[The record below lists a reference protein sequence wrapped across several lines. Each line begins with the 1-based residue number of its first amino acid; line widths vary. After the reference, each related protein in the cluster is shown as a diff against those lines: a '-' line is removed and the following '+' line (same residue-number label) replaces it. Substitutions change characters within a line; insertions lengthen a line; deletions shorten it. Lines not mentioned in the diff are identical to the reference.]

1 MKYFLFL
8 LIFSYQ
14 TAFSQTTEVKGIVI
28 NGEDNSRLP
37 SASIFINN
45 SSRGTISDA
54 NGTFNLQGITE
65 KTFDLIISYTGFA
78 TVSIK
83 ITPENIGAYHTVK
96 LFPRKETMEGVSIL
110 VPEKDGWEK
119 WGKFFSETF
128 LGVSDFAKNCSIENP
143 KALRFFNDKTNKRLT
158 AYSNGNLII
167 RNKALGYLIKYQLE
181 EFNYD
186 FKNKIVTYVGYT
198 VFEDLK
204 TRSSK
209 KRSRWLKARKEAY
222 YGSIMHFMRSVFSDS
237 ISEQGFDVREKIR
250 IYNTDTLFDRIYQ
263 PGNMP
268 TVKAGDDSYK
278 AIAGETPAFKKI
290 PDYVDLINLKNF
302 SFKDAVIFDS
312 VLKQKEFYFDN
323 YLQIIY
329 KNAQVKM
336 DYLLANGLP
345 KYLKM
350 NENSDAH
357 LLSKNA
363 LVIEKD
369 GSYFDPMNIIS
380 SGYWGWCK
388 MAEMLPTD
396 YKTGD

>member
-8 LIFSYQ
+8 LIFFYQ

-83 ITPENIGAYHTVK
+83 ITPENIRSYHTVK

-278 AIAGETPAFKKI
+278 AIAGEIPAFKKI

>member
-1 MKYFLFL
+1 
-8 LIFSYQ
+8 
-14 TAFSQTTEVKGIVI
+14 
-28 NGEDNSRLP
+28 
-37 SASIFINN
+37 
-45 SSRGTISDA
+45 
-54 NGTFNLQGITE
+54 
-65 KTFDLIISYTGFA
+65 
-78 TVSIK
+78 
-83 ITPENIGAYHTVK
+83 
-96 LFPRKETMEGVSIL
+96 MEGVSIL

-278 AIAGETPAFKKI
+278 AIAGEIPAFKKI